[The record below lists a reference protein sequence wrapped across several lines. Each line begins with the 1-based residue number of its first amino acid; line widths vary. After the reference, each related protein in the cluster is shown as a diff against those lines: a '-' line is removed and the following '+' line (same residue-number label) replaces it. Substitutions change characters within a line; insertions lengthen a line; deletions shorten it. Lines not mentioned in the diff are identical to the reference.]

1 MADHNI
7 AAAFIPLV
15 MRETTAS
22 AHNAAHDNADLFT
35 QDQSVSLDTLFSKN
49 FYPKGEEHE
58 TSTPAKLGSQPWLRE
73 RV

>member
-1 MADHNI
+1 M
-7 AAAFIPLV
+7 PLV
-15 MRETTAS
+15 KRPPQAL
-22 AHNAAHDNADLFT
+22 ADNAAQENADLFT
-35 QDQSVSLDTLFSKN
+35 QDQSVSLDTTFSKN